1 MRGVGKGGGVARW
14 VLSAPLLTFLAAFVL
29 YPLGLGIWTAL
40 TNKSLLVV
48 DTKFIGLDNIRATL
62 EDDRFWS
69 SFRFTVKFTLLTT
82 FATLTTGYWLAILV
96 NRRFPGKRLLFT
108 LLLMPIMVAP
118 ALMGVMFS
126 LLLNDN
132 IGAVPEVAF
141 SLLGTRLS
149 LFDPD
154 WTVELLMVL
163 EILQWTP
170 FTFLIMY
177 ANLQAIPASVVE
189 AARMDGASGWQLNRH
204 VILPLMVPSFFAA
217 GFLRGVDAL
226 RTFDVIN
233 VLTGGGPGDQTTT
246 LSIYVYR
253 RAFVEANFGRAA
265 AASLVIML
273 LMLPLIPLIV
283 SRLSRRNFT

>member
-1 MRGVGKGGGVARW
+1 MGAGNSRGVARW
-14 VLSAPLLTFLAAFVL
+14 ILSAPLLVFLASFVL
-29 YPLGLGIWTAL
+29 YPLGLGVWTAL

-48 DTKFIGLDNIRATL
+48 DTEFIALENFRTVL
-62 EDDRFWS
+62 EDERFWS
-69 SFRFTVKFTLLTT
+69 SLWFTTR
-82 FATLTTGYWLAILV
+82 FATITTVATLVTGYWLAVVV

-132 IGAVPEVAF
+132 IGAVPELAF
-141 SLLGTRLS
+141 NVFGTRLS

-154 WTVELLMVL
+154 WTVELLVVL

-177 ANLQAIPASVVE
+177 ANLQAIPQSVVE

-253 RAFVEANFGRAA
+253 RAFVEANFGIAA
-265 AASLVIML
+265 AASLLIML
-273 LMLPLIPLIV
+273 LMLPLIPAII
-283 SRLSRRNFT
+283 SRVGRRNFS